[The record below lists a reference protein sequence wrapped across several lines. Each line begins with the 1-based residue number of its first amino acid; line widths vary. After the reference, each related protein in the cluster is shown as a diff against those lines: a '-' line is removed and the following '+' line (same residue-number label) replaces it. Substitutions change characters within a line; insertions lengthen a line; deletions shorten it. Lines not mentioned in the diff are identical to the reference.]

1 MHKKKPQEARIRPF
15 GIEEALTNYDTSKYH
30 IISVPYAETVTYL
43 KGTDNAPYAI
53 LNASEQVELY
63 DIDTESEPY
72 LKGISYSE
80 INVNTAI
87 THIWT
92 AMNKEVMLALKSGKF
107 PVILGGEHSISNGA
121 IGASRI
127 LFNDLHILQI
137 DAHADLREEYLGN
150 PFSHACALRYSFD
163 TQIPIVQ
170 VGIRSM
176 VKEEH
181 QLIKENPDKIK
192 TFLCNTNELD
202 IDAVLNCI
210 KAPNVYLTIDL
221 DGFDPSVIPHVG
233 TPEPG
238 GLNWDNVL
246 KLLNKLFT
254 NFNVVAADIVELAP
268 NKYSTLSDFTAA
280 KLLYKLLALKK

>member
-1 MHKKKPQEARIRPF
+1 MHKNKPQKEPIRPF
-15 GIEEALTNYDTSKYH
+15 GIEKELTNYETSKFH

-43 KGTDNAPYAI
+43 KGTDNAPLAI
-53 LNASEQVELY
+53 LAAAEQVELY
-63 DIDTESEPY
+63 DIATETEPY
-72 LKGISYSE
+72 LKGISFSE
-80 INVNTAI
+80 INVNTDI

-92 AMNKEVMLALKSGKF
+92 ALSKEIMLALKAGKF
-107 PVILGGEHSISNGA
+107 PVTLGGEHSISNGA

-127 LFNDLHILQI
+127 LFQDITIVQI

-150 PFSHACALRYSFD
+150 PFNHACALRYAFD

-170 VGIRSM
+170 VGIRSL

-181 QLIKENPDKIK
+181 QLIKNSPDKIT
-192 TFLCNTNELD
+192 TFICDSPELD
-202 IDAVLNCI
+202 INSVINCI
-210 KAPNVYLTIDL
+210 KSPNVYLTIDL

-238 GLNWDNVL
+238 GLSWTSVL
-246 KLLNKLFT
+246 ALLNKLFD

-280 KLLYKLLALKK
+280 KLLYKLFSLKM